1 MDEVT
6 EIIKSLET
14 HLRFAKKLGV
24 ESFPVGVPLAVPETR
39 SRGKACL
46 AQIAIEVD
54 EINPIDA
61 LSEITSE
68 IAQCTK
74 CPLHKTR
81 THTVPGEGNPR
92 AKLVFVGEAP
102 GEDEDLQGR
111 PFVGRAG
118 QLLTGMI
125 EAEKS
130 LNLKRS
136 EVFICN
142 VLKCRPPGNRN
153 PQPDEIACCEPYL
166 KAQLV
171 IIQPKLICALGTFAA
186 QTLLRTETKISQ
198 LRGKFYTYEGIP
210 LLPTFHPSYLLRN
223 QTMKREAW
231 QDMLLLRVEYERL
244 DE

>member
-1 MDEVT
+1 MNANNPNGNLMDEVT
-6 EIIKSLET
+6 ELIKSLET

-24 ESFPVGVPLAVPETR
+24 ESFPIGAQFLAPEPE
-39 SRGKACL
+39 SRGEVTLPDTGLL
-46 AQIAIEVD
+46 AEIA
-54 EINPIDA
+54 A
-61 LSEITSE
+61 E
-68 IAQCTK
+68 IAQCIK

-81 THTVPGEGNPR
+81 THTVPGEGNPQAR
-92 AKLVFVGEAP
+92 LVFVGEAP
-102 GEDEDLQGR
+102 GEDEDMQGR

-118 QLLTGMI
+118 QLLTQMI

-130 LNLKRS
+130 LGLKRS
-136 EVFICN
+136 DVFICN

-166 KAQLV
+166 KAQLA
-171 IIQPKLICALGTFAA
+171 IIQPNLICALGTFAA
-186 QTLLRTETKISQ
+186 QTLLRTETKISH

-231 QDMLLLRVEYERL
+231 QDMLLLRQEYERL
-244 DE
+244 NE